1 MDAEGSVGR
10 QFVLYE
16 FDTGKN
22 LCGQLSLGEP
32 GQPIAVCILE
42 HLRSKISSQE
52 RQRKKAKKTA
62 VKSET
67 KETTN
72 ITAAKKSVSAAKA
85 DTAASVN
92 TTGTAKTN
100 TAVSENTPGMSKEGT
115 AVAANAHSAAVKPV
129 VTDEA
134 ETAETGKIT
143 ATVPA
148 DTKSASEQIVSHSN
162 EKKTRGSKGRVCKSC
177 GTPVSDKSRFC
188 PSCGNKITVR
198 GFRRSRR
205 PRSHWEKRFSIISQL
220 ISARRMLMPAA
231 MAVPIRE
238 KGVQEEKSNTTRSR
252 SITG

>member
-1 MDAEGSVGR
+1 MKKQMKAAILAGAVATLLIWIVAVWMLRAVSGDSLFYMNSILGKICAVSYRWVSLVSLLL
-10 QFVLYE
+10 FV
-16 FDTGKN
+16 FWSIFAVKSAGK
-22 LCGQLSLGEP
+22 
-32 GQPIAVCILE
+32 I
-42 HLRSKISSQE
+42 SQE

-67 KETTN
+67 KETT
-72 ITAAKKSVSAAKA
+72 
-85 DTAASVN
+85 N

-188 PSCGNKITVR
+188 PSCGNKIT
-198 GFRRSRR
+198 
-205 PRSHWEKRFSIISQL
+205 
-220 ISARRMLMPAA
+220 AD
-231 MAVPIRE
+231 
-238 KGVQEEKSNTTRSR
+238 
-252 SITG
+252 